1 MAMKSDID
9 FWTIFINMAN
19 IGSDFFLKRLYICQT
34 KRDIQIKNGIKY
46 YRPVPTRKKASPYHN
61 FLPFFS
67 YRGHKSENISNSQNL
82 NMAKMGLHSPECEG
96 FHGEIVQ

>member
-19 IGSDFFLKRLYICQT
+19 IGSDFFLKRLYLCQT

-67 YRGHKSENISNSQNL
+67 YRGHKSENYYALIFTIFIISAIKNIKN
-82 NMAKMGLHSPECEG
+82 AHT
-96 FHGEIVQ
+96 I